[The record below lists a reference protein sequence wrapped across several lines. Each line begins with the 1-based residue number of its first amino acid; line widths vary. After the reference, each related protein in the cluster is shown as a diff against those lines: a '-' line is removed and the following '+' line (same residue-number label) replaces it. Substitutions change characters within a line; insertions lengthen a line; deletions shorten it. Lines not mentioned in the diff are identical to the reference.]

1 MQDARQAC
9 CGQGGKGSKPLE
21 GRGRQSIAVLGAG
34 SWPWDLSGYGPQGHI
49 DRPNCFCRLRKQ
61 LLQDGGHFGINVA
74 TMPGEVAENKRLEA
88 EIMSETVSAS
98 MSGR

>member
-1 MQDARQAC
+1 MARAA
-9 CGQGGKGSKPLE
+9 KAPSPWKDVA
-21 GRGRQSIAVLGAG
+21 GRSIAVLGAG